1 MHRTADPRKR
11 GASWRALGAALF
23 LLVFTGPGC
32 GGEDAWPWPEGV
44 HPLFD
49 ETVLDEP
56 EGVFF
61 DFPFPS
67 ELRTDGRGHPVLSG
81 FPAVG
86 NLVPQVIAVIER
98 ERPGFST
105 GGPTYFRFSDALD
118 PAVLP
123 TPAASTS
130 EDSAIWLL
138 DIDPDSP
145 RYGERL
151 PFIATFYAPADT
163 YWPGDTLAV
172 RPVPGLG
179 MRPGT
184 RHAVVVRHDHLRAA
198 DGTAVVASRGF
209 EGLKD
214 DRETSDVQD
223 AYSDLF
229 AELEV
234 LDIPREDVLVATAF
248 TTSDPARELDRLR
261 QDVHAQPVPVV
272 RNPTVVGSSANQV
285 TYEGEFDTYEYFSGV
300 PPYTEA
306 LGEGAFEFDADGNPL
321 HREERPVNFAIT
333 VPTTPE
339 PVGGYP
345 IVVYG
350 HGTGGSQ
357 RSHTRTAPAREG
369 ELLAPEGIAMIGFE
383 AALHGGRSADLAS
396 VESLLF
402 SNPVAAREMVRQT
415 VVDMML
421 IYRMIG
427 AGSFDLSAE
436 DTGGDPITFAA
447 DPVLFMG
454 HSQGSQEAG
463 LLLAVEPTVEAAFL
477 SAGGGG
483 SLIAVF
489 DRKFEGQD
497 IHCLVAIAAGVFD
510 CSRFTEDHP
519 AAYLVQAL
527 LDPADPLNFAH
538 RFLRERLP
546 SESAVS
552 IYMTEG
558 TADEHTPPRSIEA
571 LAVSI
576 GLPRVLPV
584 YSTSLAYELAD
595 LPSVTAPVQGNLTV
609 PGGRTVTGGLAQW
622 DGVDHFVIYDDPNW
636 ESYIQFFSTA
646 LSEPHPI
653 IVER

>member
-1 MHRTADPRKR
+1 MHRTAHLRKR
-11 GASWRALGAALF
+11 GAPWRTLGTVVF
-23 LLVFTGPGC
+23 LLVVTSPGC
-32 GGEDAWPWPEGV
+32 GGDAWPQGV

-49 ETVLDEP
+49 ETILDDP

-67 ELRTDGRGHPVLSG
+67 ELRTDRRGHPVLRD
-81 FPAVG
+81 FPSARD
-86 NLVPQVIAVIER
+86 LVSQVIEVIEG

-105 GGPTYFRFSDALD
+105 GGATYFRFSDSLD
-118 PAVLP
+118 PAYLP
-123 TPAASTS
+123 APAESTS
-130 EDSAIWLL
+130 DTSGIWLL

-151 PFIATFYAPADT
+151 PFIAAFYLEADT
-163 YWPGDTLAV
+163 YWPGTTLTV

-184 RHAVVVRHDHLRAA
+184 KHAVVVRHDHLRAA
-198 DGTAVVASRGF
+198 DGSDVVASRPF
-209 EGLKD
+209 ERLKD
-214 DRETSDVQD
+214 GREASNVQD

-234 LDIPREDVLVATAF
+234 LDIAREDILVATAF

-261 QDVHAQPVPVV
+261 QDVHAQPLPEVQGWSYLG
-272 RNPTVVGSSANQV
+272 GSATRV

-300 PPYTEA
+300 PPYTAA
-306 LGEGAFEFDADGNPL
+306 LGEGAFEFDSAGNPL
-321 HREERPVNFAIT
+321 HRTPRPVKFAIT
-333 VPTTPE
+333 VPTTEE
-339 PVGGYP
+339 PQGGYP

-350 HGTGGSQ
+350 HGTGGSEG
-357 RSHTRTAPAREG
+357 SHVNREG
-369 ELLAPEGIAMIGFE
+369 LRLAPEGIAMIGFE
-383 AALHGGRSADLAS
+383 AALHHGRSAGLES
-396 VESLLF
+396 VETLLF
-402 SNPVAAREMVRQT
+402 TNPVAAREMVRQT

-421 IYRMIG
+421 IYRMID
-427 AGSFDLSAE
+427 AGSFDLSAQ

-463 LLLAVEPTVEAAFL
+463 LLLAVEPTIEAAFL

-489 DRKFEGQD
+489 DRKFMDQD
-497 IHCLVAIAAGVFD
+497 IHCIVGLAAGVLD

-519 AAYLVQAL
+519 VAYLVQAL

-571 LAVSI
+571 LAVAI

-595 LPSVTAPVQGNLTV
+595 LPSVMAPVDGNLSL

-622 DGVDHFVIYDDPNW
+622 DGVDHFVIYDEPTGWDA
-636 ESYIQFFSTA
+636 YIQFFSTA

>member
-1 MHRTADPRKR
+1 MHRTGDPRKR
-11 GASWRALGAALF
+11 GASWRTLGAAVF
-23 LLVFTGPGC
+23 LLVVTSPGC
-32 GGEDAWPWPEGV
+32 GGEDAWPWPDGV

-49 ETVLDEP
+49 ETVLEES
-56 EGVFF
+56 EGDFF

-67 ELRTDGRGHPVLSG
+67 ELRTDGRGHPVLTG

-86 NLVPQVIAVIER
+86 NLVPQVMAVIER

-118 PAVLP
+118 SDVLP

-151 PFIATFYAPADT
+151 PFIATFHAPADT

-184 RHAVVVRHDHLRAA
+184 RHAVVVRHDHLRAG
-198 DGTAVVASRGF
+198 DGTAVVASRAF
-209 EGLKD
+209 ERLKD
-214 DRETSDVQD
+214 GWETSDVQD

-229 AELEV
+229 SELEV
-234 LDIPREDVLVATAF
+234 LRIPREDILVATAF

-261 QDVHAQPVPVV
+261 QDVHAQPLPEVQAWSYLG
-272 RNPTVVGSSANQV
+272 GSATRV
-285 TYEGEFDTYEYFSGV
+285 TYESEFDAYEYFSGV

-306 LGEGAFEFDADGNPL
+306 LGEGAFEFDAAGNPL
-321 HREERPVNFAIT
+321 HRTARPVKFAIT
-333 VPTTPE
+333 APTTEE
-339 PVGGYP
+339 PQGGYP

-357 RSHTRTAPAREG
+357 RSHVNREG
-369 ELLAPEGIAMIGFE
+369 LRLAPEGIAMIGFE
-383 AALHGGRSADLAS
+383 AALHGQRSADLAS

-402 SNPVAAREMVRQT
+402 TNPVAAREMVRQT

-436 DTGGDPITFAA
+436 DTGGDPISFAA

-497 IHCLVAIAAGVFD
+497 IHCLVAVAAGVFD

-571 LAVSI
+571 LAVAI

-595 LPSVTAPVQGNLTV
+595 LPSVMAPVDGNLSL

-622 DGVDHFVIYDDPNW
+622 DDVDHFVIYDEPTGWDA
-636 ESYIQFFSTA
+636 YIQFFNTA
-646 LSEPHPI
+646 LSEPHPV
-653 IVER
+653 IVAR